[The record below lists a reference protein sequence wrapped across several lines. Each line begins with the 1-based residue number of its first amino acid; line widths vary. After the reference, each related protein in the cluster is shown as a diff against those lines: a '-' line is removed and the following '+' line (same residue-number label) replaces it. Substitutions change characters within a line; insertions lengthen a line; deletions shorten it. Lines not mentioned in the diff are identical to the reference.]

1 MEILD
6 PVHGHIQISAI
17 EKPLIE
23 SPFIQRLRN
32 IKQLT
37 AADILY
43 PGGVHTRFNHS
54 IGAMWIGSKYA
65 EHLYPNDDHIRQ
77 LVRICMLFHDCGH
90 VIGSH
95 AYDDTIY
102 SKIYPNH
109 KKGHD
114 QHRFKI
120 IQHPSLKKKIEA
132 TGVKIQEIM
141 DVWNGTNIVL
151 AEICQGQ
158 LGADRLD
165 FTMRDSYFCGTSHL
179 GKICLDRIINNSQ
192 ICERNGKQMLHYSLK
207 IKDDVLAALT
217 SRLNMYR
224 NVYHHKTCNAAQIIY
239 RKMLEHATVPLK
251 LVERTVD
258 LNQFK
263 LLTDYVIGELF
274 CNQSNLTTKDNLS
287 LLKARHYAK
296 MLLRRDLPKVIWER
310 VVEHTENNHKVIK
323 SEMEQYVK
331 DNNLNNIIMDEIVN
345 IKYIDSET
353 IYFVDRDGKS
363 YNLLDITRNGQYEY
377 YNIGLS
383 NYSIYRIYKI

>member
-6 PVHGHIQISAI
+6 PVHGHIVISVL

-43 PGGVHTRFNHS
+43 PGGVHTRFIHS
-54 IGAMWIGSKYA
+54 LGAMWIGSKYA
-65 EHLYPNDDHIRQ
+65 EHLFPNNTHIRQ

-95 AYDDTIY
+95 AYDDTVY
-102 SKIYPNH
+102 AVIYPGF

-120 IQHPSLKKKIEA
+120 IQHPDIKRDIEA
-132 TGVKIQEIM
+132 TGVKIEEIV
-141 DVWNGTNIVL
+141 DVWSGKNKVL
-151 AEICQGQ
+151 SAICQGQ

-179 GKICLDRIINNSQ
+179 GKICLNRIINNSS
-192 ICERNGKQMLHYSLK
+192 INIRNGIQELHYSLK
-207 IKDDVLAALT
+207 IKDDVLATLT

-239 RKMLEHATVPLK
+239 RKMLEESMYHLNLPN
-251 LVERTVD
+251 RTND
-258 LNQFK
+258 LEKFK
-263 LLTDYVIGELF
+263 MLTDYVIGEIMDE
-274 CNQSNLTTKDNLS
+274 NSKYYNELT
-287 LLKARHYAK
+287 KARYYASK
-296 MLLRRDLPKVIWER
+296 LIKRELPKMIWEKI
-310 VVEHTENNHKVIK
+310 VEHTEDNHIVMKK
-323 SEMEQYVK
+323 EMEDYIK
-331 DNNLNNIIMDEIVN
+331 KNNINNAILDEIVDV
-345 IKYIDSET
+345 KYIDAEN
-353 IYFVDRDGKS
+353 IYFIDKDGTS
-363 YNLLDITRNGQYEY
+363 YNLIDLTKKGQYEY
-377 YNIGLS
+377 YNISLK
-383 NYSIYRIYKI
+383 NYSIYRIYTMDEIH